1 MLSVVWGLGWVVTSI
16 ERTAYPRFKRL
27 ITAHELHLFFSP
39 TRDEL
44 QWAADATDCDEHLLA
59 LLVMLKSY
67 RRMGCFPALEDVPV
81 MVVDFVRRA
90 VELPEGTLPVYRAER
105 TAKHHRGLV
114 RKRVGVTYDQAR
126 ARGIVEQSIRKEAAA
141 KNRPADLINIALEK
155 VVEAGLELPG
165 FSTFDKMASKIRTE
179 VNVSIRT
186 GIHDRMSTAQWA
198 GLMRLLEERDS
209 DGTTLFNRL
218 KKPAKGPTWSHFKNL
233 TKRLEWLDGLGD
245 SDVWMD
251 GVAAGKITDF
261 AGEADA
267 ADASELRDFVP
278 VKRIALVAALTHKA
292 RMRVRDDLATMFC
305 KRVATKIK
313 KAKAE
318 LEEIRL
324 AEREIVE
331 ALIGN
336 YRTVL
341 KYIDAGGPAQ
351 EALTKAA
358 AMTAEVRQAL
368 EGLDE
373 DASVDEV
380 ATRLEGRVSPA
391 VLALVRAQVVQA
403 GGLGAIRRAVEGF
416 GGFAGQYEQIEK
428 VSAHHGNFWE
438 VLLYGQIGRD
448 RAVMFD
454 LAGAENLVFTATS
467 EDNRVLDALAHAQR
481 HQAAR
486 GEYITAFNEEGKE
499 VDISF
504 ATQNWRKAV
513 LDKTRT
519 GQFVRKHFEA
529 MVFTALAEEL
539 RTGDVAVVGSEE
551 YADWSEQLLDWETVQ
566 ETLGSYLVE
575 VGLAE
580 PGESAEFDAK
590 SFRRQLEDKLRSAAA
605 AADAGYPEN
614 EGLVID
620 PETGI
625 PLLKAFRADGQRPSA
640 KRLEQEIKARM
651 PERSLMGIV
660 ARTAYWVE
668 WWRRFGPPSGNEPKL
683 TDPLGRYVIVTF
695 VKGTNMGPYEAARH
709 IPGVSGHELSYVA
722 NKHFSIVLLN
732 EAIADLVNAHA
743 RLDISQAWGD
753 GTTVAADGTHM
764 DTYLDNLLSETSV
777 RYGKPGGIAYHHV
790 SDTYIALFTHF
801 IPCGVC
807 EAVYIIEGLLKNTSE
822 VQPTTVH
829 ADTQG
834 QSFPVFALAHLLGF
848 DLMPRIR
855 NWKELTFYRP
865 SKQTEYVHIDA
876 LFGEPGKH
884 VIDFDLIESQFRHL
898 MRVAVSVREGTIS
911 SSTLLKRL
919 RSGSRK
925 NATYAAFREVGRV
938 IRTVQL
944 LRYLSDAPLRRRVTA
959 ATNKVESFN
968 GFSQWIGFGNRGVI
982 ADNDP
987 IEQEKAMKFNALLTN
1002 AVIFHNALDIA
1013 EIVRQLLEEG
1023 WAIDPEDLAHISPYL
1038 TEHINRFGEYSTHEL
1053 GIQPD
1058 AYDPK
1063 LDVDFTPL
1071 REQDLTT
1078 AGLGQAA

>member
-1 MLSVVWGLGWVVTSI
+1 MTSI

-27 ITAHELHLFFSP
+27 ITAHELYLFFSP

-44 QWAADATDCDEHLLA
+44 QWAADATDGDEHLLA
-59 LLVMLKSY
+59 LLLMLKSY
-67 RRMGCFPALEDVPV
+67 QRMGCFPALEDVPEQ
-81 MVVDFVRRA
+81 VVEFVRRQ
-90 VELPEGTLPVYRAER
+90 VELSEGTLPLYRAER

-114 RKRVGVTYDQAR
+114 RKKVGVKYDQGEAR
-126 ARGIVEQSIRKEAAA
+126 RIAERSIRKEAAA

-165 FSTFDKMASKIRTE
+165 FSTFDKMASEIRTE
-179 VNVSIRT
+179 VNVSIRE
-186 GIHDRMSTAQWA
+186 GIHDRMTPVQRA
-198 GLMRLLEERDS
+198 GLLRLLQERDS
-209 DGTTLFNRL
+209 DGTTLFNRS
-218 KKPAKGPTWSHFKNL
+218 KKPAKGPTWSHFKSL
-233 TKRLEWLDGLGD
+233 AKRLEWVDELGD
-245 SDVWMD
+245 TSVWMES
-251 GVAAGKITDF
+251 VATGKITDF

-267 ADASELRDFVP
+267 ADASELRDYAP
-278 VKRIALVAALTHKA
+278 IKQIALIACLTHKA

-313 KAKAE
+313 KAKEE

-341 KYIDAGGPAQ
+341 KNIDADGPAHQ
-351 EALTKAA
+351 AVQKAA
-358 AMTAEVRQAL
+358 AMTAEVRHAL
-368 EGLDE
+368 EGLDDE
-373 DASVDEV
+373 SPGDEV
-380 ATRLEGRVSPA
+380 AQRLGGKVSPA
-391 VLALVRAQVVQA
+391 VLAMAKALVVQA
-403 GGLGAIRRAVEGF
+403 GGLGAVTKAVEGF
-416 GGFAGQYEQIEK
+416 GGFVQQYEQIEK

-454 LAGAENLVFTATS
+454 LAEKLEFTETS
-467 EDNRVLDALAHAQR
+467 EDRRVLDALAHAQR
-481 HQAAR
+481 HQSAR
-486 GEYITAFNEEGKE
+486 GEYITAFDEEGKE

-513 LDKTRT
+513 VDKTRAA
-519 GQFVRKHFEA
+519 QFVRKHFEA

-551 YADWSEQLLDWETVQ
+551 YADWSRQLLDWEVVK
-566 ETLGSYLVE
+566 EKLGTYLVE
-575 VGLAE
+575 VGLCE
-580 PGESAEFDAK
+580 EGETAAFDAV
-590 SFRRQLEDKLRSAAA
+590 SFRRQLEDKLTAAAA
-605 AADAGYPEN
+605 AADAGYPDN

-625 PLLKAFRADGQRPSA
+625 PSLKPHRSEGQRPSA
-640 KRLEQEIKARM
+640 RRLEQEIKARM

-660 ARTAYWVE
+660 ARTAY
-668 WWRRFGPPSGNEPKL
+668 FGPVSGNEPKL
-683 TDPLGRYVIVTF
+683 GDPFGRYVITTF

-709 IPGVSGHELSYVA
+709 IPGVSGHELAYTA
-722 NKHFSIVLLN
+722 NRHFSIVLLN

-764 DTYLDNLLSETSV
+764 DTYLDNLLAETSV
-777 RYGKPGGIAYHHV
+777 RYGKPGGIAYHHI
-790 SDTYIALFTHF
+790 SDTYVALFTHF
-801 IPCGVC
+801 IPCGVW
-807 EAVYIIEGLLKNTSE
+807 EAVYIIEGLLKNSSE

-834 QSFPVFALAHLLGF
+834 QSQPVFALAHLLGF

-855 NWKELTFYRP
+855 NWKGLTFYRP
-865 SKQTEYVHIDA
+865 SKTTEYVHIGA
-876 LFGEPGKH
+876 LFGEVGKN
-884 VIDFDLIESQFRHL
+884 VIDWDLIESQFRHL
-898 MRVAVSVREGTIS
+898 MKVAVSVREGAIS

-919 RSGSRK
+919 RSGSKK

-944 LRYLSDAPLRRRVTA
+944 LRYLCDPALRRRVTA
-959 ATNKVESFN
+959 ATNKTEAFN

-987 IEQEKAMKFNALLTN
+987 VEQEKAMKFNALLTN

-1023 WAIDPEDLAHISPYL
+1023 WTIEPEDLAHISPYL
-1038 TEHINRFGEYSTHEL
+1038 TGHINRFGEYSTHEL
-1053 GIQPD
+1053 GIQPE

-1063 LDVDFTPL
+1063 LDVDFTQL
-1071 REQDLTT
+1071 RDQDLTA
-1078 AGLGQAA
+1078 AGLRQAA

>member
-1 MLSVVWGLGWVVTSI
+1 MTSI

-44 QWAADATDCDEHLLA
+44 EWAAEATDGDEHLLA
-59 LLVMLKSY
+59 LLLMLKSY
-67 RRMGCFPALEDVPV
+67 QRMGCFPALEDVPEQ
-81 MVVDFVRRA
+81 VVEFVRRH

-114 RKRVGVTYDQAR
+114 RKRVGVKYDQAE
-126 ARGIVEQSIRKEAAA
+126 ARRIAERSIREEAAA

-179 VNVSIRT
+179 VNASICA
-186 GIHDRMSTAQWA
+186 GIHDRMSAVQRA
-198 GLMRLLEERDS
+198 GLLRLLEERDS
-209 DGTTLFNRL
+209 DGTTLFYRL
-218 KKPAKGPTWSHFKNL
+218 KKPAKGPSWSHFKSL
-233 TKRLEWLDGLGD
+233 TKRLEWVDELGD
-245 SDVWMD
+245 TAVWVD
-251 GVAAGKITDF
+251 GVTSGKITDF

-267 ADASELRDFVP
+267 GDAPALRDYAP
-278 VKRIALVAALTHKA
+278 VKRIALIACLVHKA

-324 AEREIVE
+324 RQQEMVE

-341 KYIDAGGPAQ
+341 KHIDEGGPAQ
-351 EALTKAA
+351 GALAKAA
-358 AMTAEVRQAL
+358 AMTAEAVKAL
-368 EGLDE
+368 DGLDE
-373 DASVDEV
+373 EASAEEV
-380 ATRLEGRVSPA
+380 AKRLDGKVSPA
-391 VLALVRAQVVQA
+391 VLAMAKALVVQA
-403 GGLGAIRRAVEGF
+403 GGLGAVTRAVEGF
-416 GGFAGQYEQIEK
+416 GGFAKQYEQIEK

-448 RAVMFD
+448 HAVMFD
-454 LAGAENLVFTATS
+454 LAEKPEFTATS
-467 EDNRVLDALAHAQR
+467 EDGRVLDALAHTQR
-481 HQAAR
+481 HQSAR
-486 GEYITAFNEEGKE
+486 GEYITALDEEGKE

-504 ATQNWRKAV
+504 ATQNWRRAV
-513 LDKTRT
+513 ADKTRS

-551 YADWSEQLLDWETVQ
+551 YADWSEQLLAWEVVQ
-566 ETLGSYLVE
+566 EKLAVYLVE

-580 PGESAEFDAK
+580 EGETAEFDARF
-590 SFRRQLEDKLRSAAA
+590 FRRQLEDKLRSAAA
-605 AADAGYPEN
+605 AADAGYPDN

-625 PLLKAFRADGQRPSA
+625 PALKPHRSEGQRPSA

-668 WWRRFGPPSGNEPKL
+668 WWRRFGPASGNEPKL
-683 TDPLGRYVIVTF
+683 EDPFGRYVITTF

-722 NKHFSIVLLN
+722 NRHFSIVLLN

-743 RLDISQAWGD
+743 RLDIPQAWGD
-753 GTTVAADGTHM
+753 GTAVAADGTHM
-764 DTYLDNLLSETSV
+764 DIYLDNLLAETSV
-777 RYGKPGGIAYHHV
+777 RYGKPGGIAYHHI
-790 SDTYIALFTHF
+790 SDTYVALFTHF
-801 IPCGVC
+801 IPCGVW

-834 QSFPVFALAHLLGF
+834 HVAAGVRPRPPAGLRPDAPHPELEGLHVLPTVQAERVREHRRPVRGAGQACHRLRPDRIPVPAPDAGGRLRTGGGDLLLHAAEAPALGLA
-848 DLMPRIR
+848 
-855 NWKELTFYRP
+855 E
-865 SKQTEYVHIDA
+865 E
-876 LFGEPGKH
+876 
-884 VIDFDLIESQFRHL
+884 RHL
-898 MRVAVSVREGTIS
+898 HRLPRGRPRDPHRAAAALPLGRPAAPTGDGGDEQGGVVQPVLPVDRVRQPRGHRGQRPGRAGEGDEIQCS
-911 SSTLLKRL
+911 AHER
-919 RSGSRK
+919 
-925 NATYAAFREVGRV
+925 
-938 IRTVQL
+938 
-944 LRYLSDAPLRRRVTA
+944 P
-959 ATNKVESFN
+959 
-968 GFSQWIGFGNRGVI
+968 
-982 ADNDP
+982 
-987 IEQEKAMKFNALLTN
+987 
-1002 AVIFHNALDIA
+1002 VIFHNALDIA

-1023 WAIDPEDLAHISPYL
+1023 WQIEPKDLAQISPYL
-1038 TEHINRFGEYSTHEL
+1038 TEHINRFGEYPTHEL
-1053 GIQPD
+1053 GIQPE
-1058 AYDPK
+1058 AYDPR
-1063 LDVDFTPL
+1063 LDVDFTVL
-1071 REQDLTT
+1071 RGDAPTSESYSP
-1078 AGLGQAA
+1078 AA

>member
-1 MLSVVWGLGWVVTSI
+1 MTSI

-39 TRDEL
+39 SRDEL
-44 QWAADATDCDEHLLA
+44 EWAADATDCDEHLLA
-59 LLVMLKSY
+59 LLLMLKSY
-67 RRMGCFPALEDVPV
+67 RRMGCFPALEDVPE

-114 RKRVGVTYDQAR
+114 RKQAGVTYDQAR

-165 FSTFDKMASKIRTE
+165 FSTFDKLASKIRTE
-179 VNVSIRT
+179 VNVSICT
-186 GIHDRMSTAQWA
+186 GIHDRMSAAQRA

-233 TKRLEWLDGLGD
+233 TKRLEWLDELGD
-245 SDVWMD
+245 TDVWMD
-251 GVAAGKITDF
+251 GVAAGKVTDF
-261 AGEADA
+261 AGEANA

-292 RMRVRDDLATMFC
+292 RMRVRDDLAMMFC

-331 ALIGN
+331 SLIGN

-341 KYIDAGGPAQ
+341 KHIDAGGPAQ

-373 DASVDEV
+373 EAPVDEV

-391 VLALVRAQVVQA
+391 VLALVKAQVVQA
-403 GGLGAIRRAVEGF
+403 GGFGAVTRAVDGF
-416 GGFAGQYEQIEK
+416 GGFAKQYEQIEK

-454 LAGAENLVFTATS
+454 LADNDKLKFTATS
-467 EDNRVLDALAHAQR
+467 EDSRVLDALAHAQR

-513 LDKTRT
+513 VDKTRS

-551 YADWSEQLLDWETVQ
+551 YADWSEQLLAWEVVQ

-580 PGESAEFDAK
+580 AGESAEFDATF
-590 SFRRQLEDKLRSAAA
+590 FRRQLEDKLRGAAA

-614 EGLVID
+614 DGLVID

-625 PLLKAFRADGQRPSA
+625 PSLKAFRADGQRPSA

-732 EAIADLVNAHA
+732 EAVADLVNAHA

-753 GTTVAADGTHM
+753 GTAVAADGTHM

-801 IPCGVC
+801 IPCGVW

-865 SKQTEYVHIDA
+865 SKTTEYVHIDA

-884 VIDFDLIESQFRHL
+884 VIDWGLIESQFRHL

-968 GFSQWIGFGNRGVI
+968 RFSQWIGFGNRGVI

-987 IEQEKAMKFNALLTN
+987 IEQEKVMKFNALLTN

-1023 WAIDPEDLAHISPYL
+1023 WEIGPEDLAHISPYL
-1038 TEHINRFGEYSTHEL
+1038 TEHVNRFGEYSTHEL
-1053 GIQPD
+1053 GIQPE

-1071 REQDLTT
+1071 REQDLPA

>member
-1 MLSVVWGLGWVVTSI
+1 MTSI

-39 TRDEL
+39 TREEL
-44 QWAADATDCDEHLLA
+44 EWAAEATDCDEHLLA
-59 LLVMLKSY
+59 LLLKSY

-90 VELPEGTLPVYRAER
+90 VELPESTLPVYRAER

-126 ARGIVEQSIRKEAAA
+126 ARAIVEQSIRKEAAA

-179 VNVSIRT
+179 VNASICT
-186 GIHDRMSTAQWA
+186 GIHDRMSPAQRA
-198 GLMRLLEERDS
+198 RLMRLLEERDS

-233 TKRLEWLDGLGD
+233 TKRLEWLDALGD

-336 YRTVL
+336 YHTVL
-341 KYIDAGGPAQ
+341 KHIDEGGPAQ

-358 AMTAEVRQAL
+358 AMTAETRQAL
-368 EGLDE
+368 DGLDE
-373 DASVDEV
+373 EASVDEV
-380 ATRLEGRVSPA
+380 AKRLQGRVSPA
-391 VLALVRAQVVQA
+391 VIALVKAQMVQV
-403 GGLGAIRRAVEGF
+403 GGLGSVTRAVEGF
-416 GGFAGQYEQIEK
+416 GGFAKQYEQIEK

-454 LAGAENLVFTATS
+454 LAGAENLKFTATS
-467 EDNRVLDALAHAQR
+467 EDSRVLDALAHAQR

-486 GEYITAFNEEGKE
+486 GEYITAFDEEGKE

-513 LDKTRT
+513 VDKTRS

-551 YADWSEQLLDWETVQ
+551 YADWSEQLLDWEAVQ

-590 SFRRQLEDKLRSAAA
+590 FFRRQLEDKLRNAAA

-625 PLLKAFRADGQRPSA
+625 PSLKAFRADGQRPSA

-668 WWRRFGPPSGNEPKL
+668 WWRCFGPPSGNEPKL

-753 GTTVAADGTHM
+753 GTAVAADGTHM

-801 IPCGVC
+801 IPCGVW

-865 SKQTEYVHIDA
+865 SKTTEYVHIDA
-876 LFGEPGKH
+876 LFGEAGKN
-884 VIDFDLIESQFRHL
+884 VIDFDLIETQFRHL
-898 MRVAVSVREGTIS
+898 MRVAVSVREGAIS

-968 GFSQWIGFGNRGVI
+968 RFSQWIGFGNRGVI

-987 IEQEKAMKFNALLTN
+987 VEQETAMKFNALLTN

-1013 EIVRQLLEEG
+1013 EIVRQLLDEG
-1023 WAIDPEDLAHISPYL
+1023 WEIDPEDLAHISPYL
-1038 TEHINRFGEYSTHEL
+1038 TEHINRCGEYSTHEL

-1071 REQDLTT
+1071 RERDLPA

>member
-1 MLSVVWGLGWVVTSI
+1 MTSI

-44 QWAADATDCDEHLLA
+44 QWASDATDCDEHLLA
-59 LLVMLKSY
+59 LLLMLKSY
-67 RRMGCFPALEDVPV
+67 QRMGCFPKLEVVPD
-81 MVVDFVRRA
+81 MVVDFVRRQ
-90 VELPEGTLPVYRAER
+90 VELPEGTLPVYQAEK
-105 TAKHHRGLV
+105 TAKNHRGLV
-114 RKRVGVTYDQAR
+114 RKRVGVLYDQVEAR
-126 ARGIVEQSIRKEAAA
+126 RIAERSIRKEAAA

-155 VVEAGLELPG
+155 VVESGLELPA
-165 FSTFDKMASKIRTE
+165 FSTFDAMASKIRRE
-179 VNVSIRT
+179 VNTAICD
-186 GIHDRMSTAQWA
+186 GIHDRISPAERA
-198 GLMRLLEERDS
+198 GLARLLQDRDG

-218 KKPAKGPTWSHFKNL
+218 KRPAQGPSWSHFKNL
-233 TKRLEWLDGLGD
+233 TKRLEWVDGLGD
-245 SDVWMD
+245 TDVWMD
-251 GVAAGKITDF
+251 GVAAGKVTDF

-267 ADASELRDFVP
+267 ADVAELRDYRP
-278 VKRIALVAALTHKA
+278 VRRLALVACLVHKA

-305 KRVATKIK
+305 KRVATKVK
-313 KAKAE
+313 KAKQE

-341 KYIDAGGPAQ
+341 KHIDEGGPARA
-351 EALTKAA
+351 ALVKAA
-358 AMTAEVRQAL
+358 AMTAETRQAL
-368 EGLDE
+368 DGLDE
-373 DASVDEV
+373 HASPEEV
-380 ATRLEGRVSPA
+380 AERLDGEVSPA
-391 VLALVRAQVVQA
+391 LLALAKALVVQA
-403 GGLGAIRRAVEGF
+403 GGLGAVTQAVEEL
-416 GGFAGQYEQIEK
+416 GGFDKQYEQIEK

-438 VLLYGQIGRD
+438 PLLYGQIGRD

-454 LAGAENLVFTATS
+454 LAEKLEFTATS
-467 EDNRVLDALAHAQR
+467 EDGRVLDALAHAQR

-486 GEYITAFNEEGKE
+486 GEYITAFDEMGRE

-513 LDKTRT
+513 LDKTRP

-551 YADWSEQLLDWETVQ
+551 YADWSKQLLAWEAVQ
-566 ETLGSYLVE
+566 EKLGAYLVE

-580 PGESAEFDAK
+580 EDETAEFDAK
-590 SFRRQLEDKLRSAAA
+590 FFRRQLEDKLRDAAA
-605 AADAGYPEN
+605 AADAGYPDN

-620 PETGI
+620 LETGI
-625 PLLKAFRADGQRPSA
+625 PSLKPHRSEGQRPPA
-640 KRLEQEIKARM
+640 KRLEEEIKARM
-651 PERSLMGIV
+651 PERSLMGIL

-668 WWRRFGPPSGNEPKL
+668 WWRRFGPASGNEPKL
-683 TDPLGRYVIVTF
+683 ADPFSRYVITTF

-709 IPGVSGHELSYVA
+709 IPGVSGHELSYTA
-722 NKHFSIVLLN
+722 NRHFSIVLLN

-743 RLDISQAWGD
+743 QLDISQAWGD
-753 GTTVAADGTHM
+753 GTAVAADGTHM
-764 DTYLDNLLSETSV
+764 DTYLDNLLAETSV
-777 RYGKPGGIAYHHV
+777 RYGKPGGIAYHHI

-801 IPCGVC
+801 IPCGVW

-822 VQPTTVH
+822 VKPTTVH

-855 NWKELTFYRP
+855 NWKDSTFYRP
-865 SKQTEYVHIDA
+865 SKQSEYVHIDA
-876 LFGEPGKH
+876 LFGEPGRN
-884 VIDFDLIESQFRHL
+884 VIDWDLIESQFRHL
-898 MRVAVSVREGTIS
+898 MRVAVSVREGAIS

-919 RSGSRK
+919 RSGSKK

-968 GFSQWIGFGNRGVI
+968 RFSQWVGFGNRGVI

-987 IEQEKAMKFNALLTN
+987 VEQEKAMKFNALLTN

-1023 WAIDPEDLAHISPYL
+1023 WTIEPEDLAHISPYL

-1053 GIQPD
+1053 GIQPE

-1063 LDVDFTPL
+1063 LDVDFAPL
-1071 REQDLTT
+1071 RDADPAA
-1078 AGLGQAA
+1078 AGFGQAA

>member
-1 MLSVVWGLGWVVTSI
+1 MTSI

-39 TRDEL
+39 SRDEL
-44 QWAADATDCDEHLLA
+44 EWAADATDCDEHLLA
-59 LLVMLKSY
+59 LLLMLKSY
-67 RRMGCFPALEDVPV
+67 RRMGCFPALEDVPE

-90 VELPEGTLPVYRAER
+90 VDLPEGTLPVYRAER
-105 TAKHHRGLV
+105 TAKHHRSLV
-114 RKRVGVTYDQAR
+114 RKQAGVTYDQAK
-126 ARGIVEQSIRKEAAA
+126 ARQIVEQSIRKEAAA

-179 VNVSIRT
+179 LNASIRT
-186 GIHDRMSTAQWA
+186 GIHDRMSTAQRA

-233 TKRLEWLDGLGD
+233 TKRLEWLDELGD
-245 SDVWMD
+245 TDVWMD

-305 KRVATKIK
+305 KRVAMKIK

-324 AEREIVE
+324 AEREITE

-341 KYIDAGGPAQ
+341 KHIDEGGPAQ

-358 AMTAEVRQAL
+358 AMTAEVHQAL
-368 EGLDE
+368 DGLDE
-373 DASVDEV
+373 EASVDEV
-380 ATRLEGRVSPA
+380 ARRLEGRVSPA
-391 VLALVRAQVVQA
+391 VLALVKAQVVQA
-403 GGLGAIRRAVEGF
+403 GGFGAVTGAVDGF
-416 GGFAGQYEQIEK
+416 GGFAKQYEQIEK

-454 LAGAENLVFTATS
+454 LADNDKLKFTATS
-467 EDNRVLDALAHAQR
+467 EDSRVLDALAHAQR

-513 LDKTRT
+513 LDKNRT

-551 YADWSEQLLDWETVQ
+551 YADWSEQLLAWEVVQ

-580 PGESAEFDAK
+580 AGESAEFDAK
-590 SFRRQLEDKLRSAAA
+590 FFRRQLEDKLRGAAA

-625 PLLKAFRADGQRPSA
+625 PSLKAFRADGQRPSA

-753 GTTVAADGTHM
+753 GTVVAADGTHM

-801 IPCGVC
+801 IPCGVW

-876 LFGEPGKH
+876 LFGEPGKN

-968 GFSQWIGFGNRGVI
+968 RFSQWIGFGNRGVI

-1002 AVIFHNALDIA
+1002 SVIFHNALDIA

-1023 WAIDPEDLAHISPYL
+1023 WEIDPEDLAHISPYL

-1058 AYDPK
+1058 DYDPK
-1063 LDVDFTPL
+1063 LDVDFAPL
-1071 REQDLTT
+1071 REQDLTAT
-1078 AGLGQAA
+1078 GLGQAA